1 MGGSKEDA
9 VIIIDISRAVP
20 QYRYGYEAYS
30 AMNYDLKFAI
40 REFVKGSI
48 TANTAK
54 CSLMLFGPSNVDRA
68 VTALGNVEGHMRAL
82 TIMFTLPGSPALYY
96 GDEVGM
102 G

>member
-1 MGGSKEDA
+1 
-9 VIIIDISRAVP
+9 
-20 QYRYGYEAYS
+20 
-30 AMNYDLKFAI
+30 
-40 REFVKGSI
+40 
-48 TANTAK
+48 
-54 CSLMLFGPSNVDRA
+54 MLFDPSNVDRA